1 MRYQARSWF
10 REKPD
15 ALSSSGGFVRVFTNP
30 ATQAANRHCPTCGF
44 ERRDEWREGMI
55 DWSLDC
61 EYFHIVF
68 TLPHTLWSADLRQC
82 EASKNGLP
90 FAQRR

>member
-1 MRYQARSWF
+1 
-10 REKPD
+10 
-15 ALSSSGGFVRVFTNP
+15 
-30 ATQAANRHCPTCGF
+30 
-44 ERRDEWREGMI
+44 MI

-90 FAQRR
+90 FAPVFRGEGGGG